1 MENKKIKLKYPI
13 IVEGKYDKV
22 SLTNII
28 DAPIITTGGFAIF
41 NSKEKQALIARLG
54 RDGVILLTDSD
65 GGGVQIR
72 KFLHGVLKREQI
84 FDAYIPKI
92 EGKEKRKKT
101 RSRAGLL
108 GVEGMEREVILRA
121 LSPFALTDCGE
132 EKEKK
137 PITKLDFYLDGLSG
151 GDGSREKRARL
162 LDLAG
167 LPDDMSANA
176 MLEAF
181 NLLFGRE
188 EYKSML
194 AECFPDISTADD

>member
-1 MENKKIKLKYPI
+1 MKNEKLKLKYPV

-28 DAPIITTGGFAIF
+28 DTPIITTGGFAIF
-41 NSKEKQALIARLG
+41 NSKEKRALIEKLG
-54 RDGVILLTDSD
+54 KNGIILLTDSD
-65 GGGVQIR
+65 GGGMQIR
-72 KFLHGVLKREQI
+72 KFLHGIMPHELV

-92 EGKEKRKKT
+92 EGKERRKKT

-108 GVEGMEREVILRA
+108 GVEGMDKEVILRA
-121 LSPFALTDCGE
+121 LSPFSDEGTNMAERT
-132 EKEKK
+132 

-151 GDGSREKRARL
+151 GDGSKEKRAKL
-162 LDLAG
+162 LSFAG

-188 EYKSML
+188 EYKKML
-194 AECFPDISTADD
+194 VSCFSVTN